1 MPALKTLFFDIETA
15 PLLAHIWQPDDG
27 YISPDRILH
36 DSFILCWSGKW
47 AGQKRIVS
55 GLLTGDE
62 AKSQDDSRI
71 VTDLADLLREADIVV
86 GHNLD
91 QFDIPMLNNRLLAL
105 RLEPLG
111 PLRTLDTLTV
121 ARKSFRLASNKLDYL
136 ARLLGLGGK
145 LKTGFSLW
153 RACYLGDE
161 KALAKMVRYN
171 RRDVVLLEQVFDRLK
186 PYAKTLPRLSEAER
200 AGERACPSC
209 GSYQLIAR
217 GFYRTQASTY
227 QKWRCK
233 NCGRYSRARTA
244 ERNRFTV
251 HPL

>member
-71 VTDLADLLREADIVV
+71 VEDLAVLIREADIVV
-86 GHNLD
+86 GHNVD
-91 QFDIPMLNNRLLAL
+91 SFDIPMLNNRLFAL
-105 RLEPLG
+105 GLEPLG
-111 PLRTLDTLTV
+111 NVRTVDTLTL

-136 ARLLGLGGK
+136 ARLLGMGGK
-145 LKTGFSLW
+145 MKTGFGLW

-161 KALAKMVRYN
+161 AALARMVRYN
-171 RRDVVLLEQVFDRLK
+171 RRDVVLLQAVLDRMK
-186 PYAKTLPRLSEAER
+186 PYVKNLPRLYEARE

-209 GSYQLIAR
+209 GSDQLMVR
-217 GFYRTQASTY
+217 GFYRTQAGTY
-227 QKWRCK
+227 QKLHCK
-233 NCGRYSRARTA
+233 SCGRYSRARTA
-244 ERNRFTV
+244 ERNRFAV